1 MKLEKV
7 LNVNQK
13 VEIEMPYLSKTNAS
27 QEKYPSRVEDLNEE
41 VITLASPIKNRT
53 PVFIPVG
60 EKINVSFVDA
70 SGSYMFSTRVIQYKR
85 DLVNQ
90 IIVARPNELV
100 RIQQRDYVRL
110 NVNVDISITL
120 TKDKTF
126 YEFEGMTNDLS
137 GGGCRVIIPNQSMG
151 FDYHQ
156 ELAFSMELNKKT
168 IIGKGLIVW
177 NQISREPGRPDNVLI
192 GIQFNKISEDS
203 IKHIMQFVYFQQIEF
218 RRKGLI

>member
-1 MKLEKV
+1 
-7 LNVNQK
+7 
-13 VEIEMPYLSKTNAS
+13 
-27 QEKYPSRVEDLNEE
+27 
-41 VITLASPIKNRT
+41 
-53 PVFIPVG
+53 
-60 EKINVSFVDA
+60 
-70 SGSYMFSTRVIQYKR
+70 
-85 DLVNQ
+85 
-90 IIVARPNELV
+90 
-100 RIQQRDYVRL
+100 
-110 NVNVDISITL
+110 L

-126 YEFEGMTNDLS
+126 YEFEGMTNDFS

-156 ELAFSMELNKKT
+156 ELSFSMELNKKT

-203 IKHIMQFVYFQQIEF
+203 VKHIMQFVYFQQIEF